1 MPTPTLVLD
10 TVARANIQQG
20 QDGTRITR
28 TGFIRDIDTTVPPE
42 QILAQALSVSG
53 MPAYLEAYPHP
64 SYSSSLCRRRLID
77 TIPGVNTR
85 VNVTLLYDT
94 GGIAVPPPS
103 TFVLTRSTTLVERET
118 EVHPKDWK
126 PLTIGWTNP
135 NDAADV
141 RKDDTARMRFLSPFQ
156 RLIAT
161 GYYIGEPPTAMTDD
175 IGKVNSSTW
184 RGQPKGSWLY
194 AGETDKSQ
202 DLGLSYNIQLEFWRK
217 PGEDW
222 RSLALFRG
230 EHGEYL
236 KVTPVDAYALKTQTY
251 TYGVTSKN
259 GIICAGLYDLADFST
274 TFGF

>member
-42 QILAQALSVSG
+42 QILATALSVPG
-53 MPAYLEAYPHP
+53 MPPYLDPYPHP
-64 SYSSSLCRRRLID
+64 SYSNSLCRRRLID

-85 VNVTLLYDT
+85 LNVMLLYDT
-94 GGIAVPPPS
+94 GGAATPPPS
-103 TFVLTRSTTLVERET
+103 TFILSRSTTLVERET
-118 EVHPKDWK
+118 EVHPKDWS
-126 PLTIGWTNP
+126 PLAIKWTNP
-135 NDAADV
+135 RDAGDV
-141 RKDDTARMRFLSPFQ
+141 RKADTARMRFLAPFQ

-161 GYYIGEPPTAMTDD
+161 GYYIGTPPTAMTDD
-175 IGKVNSSTW
+175 VGKVNSTPW
-184 RGQPKGSWLY
+184 RGYAKGTWLY

-222 RSLALFRG
+222 RSLALFRD
-230 EHGEYL
+230 EHGQNLPVSQVHVDYL
-236 KVTPVDAYALKTQTY
+236 KNGPY
-251 TYGVTSKN
+251 TYGTTSEN
-259 GIICAGLYDLADFST
+259 GIIVAGLYDLADFST